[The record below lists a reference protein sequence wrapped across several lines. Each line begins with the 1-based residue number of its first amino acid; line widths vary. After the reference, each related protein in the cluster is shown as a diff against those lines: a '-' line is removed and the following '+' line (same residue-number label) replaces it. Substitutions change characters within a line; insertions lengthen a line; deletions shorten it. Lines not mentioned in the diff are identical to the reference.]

1 MIAPRRPS
9 PQHHATLYLSAH
21 AGDAA
26 DTDSSVC
33 STVLTASHEEVAH
46 DAHND
51 NTKKSLTRTSSKKTV
66 RFSTSRHQV
75 YYPEEDDHRD
85 EEDASCWYTA
95 QDFQRFKAQRV
106 QTVRKLLRQQPHV
119 VRQLEEYYLS
129 GQSSSSSSECA
140 AGDVLLSIPT
150 AWCGLERVSVKALA
164 LDKMQR
170 KQQLYEAIVVGDTSY
185 CRCAA
190 CRREVSRDITAPAVR
205 LARALATL

>member
-106 QTVRKLLRQQPHV
+106 QTVRKLLRQQPKV
-119 VRQLEEYYLS
+119 VRLLEELLS
-129 GQSSSSSSECA
+129 LSDQSEC
-140 AGDVLLSIPT
+140 GSFLGTIPT

>member
-1 MIAPRRPS
+1 MIAPRRFC
-9 PQHHATLYLSAH
+9 PQHHATLYLSA
-21 AGDAA
+21 AGDCA
-26 DTDSSVC
+26 DTDSVC
-33 STVLTASHEEVAH
+33 STVLTASHEEAAH
-46 DAHND
+46 AHND

-75 YYPEEDDHRD
+75 YYYPEEDDHRD

-129 GQSSSSSSECA
+129 GQSSSSSECG
-140 AGDVLLSIPT
+140 AGDVLLLSIPT

-164 LDKMQR
+164 LDKMRR
-170 KQQLYEAIVVGDTSY
+170 KQQLYEAIVVGDH